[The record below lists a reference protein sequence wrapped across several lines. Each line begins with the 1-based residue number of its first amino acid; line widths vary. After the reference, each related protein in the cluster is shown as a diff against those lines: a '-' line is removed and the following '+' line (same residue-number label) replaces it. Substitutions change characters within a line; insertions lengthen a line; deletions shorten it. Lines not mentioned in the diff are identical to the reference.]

1 MFPLHLLRELKV
13 LAIACLKLA
22 CGFLEFSP
30 KPDHTAP
37 LIHLDVAIGQK
48 LVLLDG
54 TDDFYS
60 RCESNRQSLE
70 CKTLTGGHQLG
81 EDGISS
87 LAVEHVAGDKIP
99 LGDGWGVRKKS
110 LG

>member
-1 MFPLHLLRELKV
+1 M

-22 CGFLEFSP
+22 SGFLEFSP
-30 KPDHTAP
+30 KPDHTVP

-48 LVLLDG
+48 LVLLTGRTTFIPDASPIG
-54 TDDFYS
+54 KVWSVRLS
-60 RCESNRQSLE
+60 R
-70 CKTLTGGHQLG
+70 GGHQLG

-87 LAVEHVAGDKIP
+87 LAVEHVAGNKIP